1 MLETESQPQA
11 LWTFDYSPAPES
23 TKIVKLKPR
32 YELFIGGRF
41 VAPKSGK
48 YFKTLNPATGEA
60 LAEIAEA
67 SAADVDSAVKAAD
80 KAFQSWS
87 KLPGRDRG
95 RYLFRIARIIQER
108 SRELA
113 VLETM

>member
-1 MLETESQPQA
+1 MLEKTEISKTETP
-11 LWTFDYSPAPES
+11 WTFDYSPAPES

-32 YELFIGGRF
+32 YDLFIGGRF

-48 YFKTLNPATGEA
+48 YFKTLNPADGET

-67 SAADVDSAVKAAD
+67 NAADADAAVKAAD
-80 KAFQSWS
+80 KAFPAWS
-87 KLPGRDRG
+87 KLKGKDRG

-108 SRELA
+108 
-113 VLETM
+113 